1 MRAWWIA
8 IFGATTV
15 LPTAKLF
22 AQDIVADVE
31 YFTGREGVAEKKKGI
46 LVLSADGVKFAEKN
60 GDKIFDIPM
69 ATITQVERSTDIRD
83 PSVGK
88 KLLFG
93 SLAGSR
99 KQEFVT
105 ISTETE
111 STAEAIIFKLK
122 QNTGAAAV
130 AKINFYRKKAGATV
144 ADDSS
149 SSTTTK
155 SNPQPPR

>member
-1 MRAWWIA
+1 MRLWWIA
-8 IFGATTV
+8 LLGATAT
-15 LPTAKLF
+15 LPSAQLH
-22 AQDIVADVE
+22 AQDIISEVE
-31 YFTGREGVAEKKKGI
+31 YFTGKDGYAEKKKGVLI
-46 LVLSADGVKFAEKN
+46 LSVDGVKFA
-60 GDKIFDIPM
+60 DKDGGQIFEIPM
-69 ATITQVERSTDIRD
+69 ATITQVERQTDIRD

-105 ISTETE
+105 ISTETDK
-111 STAEAIIFKLK
+111 TAEAIIFKLK

-144 ADDSS
+144 DDSS
-149 SSTTTK
+149 GSTTTR